1 MANSV
6 VKPAKV
12 SIRTEGGLLGLKDTL
27 QFWAIGRFLSI
38 VVTSSEEAIADR
50 READKRLDLLGRL
63 AVFRAGL
70 SGLIS
75 GLFVVAMAL
84 FLKDWEG
91 AEGLSGW
98 GFIVIL
104 TVTSSLT
111 TAFELLFLYRD
122 SLSTAARMAKI
133 LDIPQKE
140 LEEVELENSIPHWL
154 IHAALGAPGFH
165 GTMFGI
171 DPLAKIGKV
180 GLLIRKVLK
189 KVRIVASAT
198 VFKMILRRMWVR
210 LLGRVAIRAYV
221 ELISLPAFIVLN
233 MIGMNTMMK
242 DMRSRLVGH
251 DLMPKV
257 VEHAFPEGFG
267 EMKPGLRNAL
277 HIGMVEQITT
287 ARFIHPNQIRVLD
300 LLGDNNENDTQAN
313 DVQQR
318 RANRFL
324 LAVFSMSGKNSR
336 RCKKL
341 IRHLELHLGRIEVN
355 LVRQEIGDAI
365 YDLKPLERPW
375 F

>member
-1 MANSV
+1 MENSV
-6 VKPAKV
+6 VKPVKV

-27 QFWAIGRFLSI
+27 QFWAIGRFLST
-38 VVTSSEEAIADR
+38 VVTSSEEAIAGKK
-50 READKRLDLLGRL
+50 EADKRLDLLGRL

-75 GLFVVAMAL
+75 GLFVVGMAF

-133 LDIPQKE
+133 LDIPQEE

-165 GTMFGI
+165 GMMFGI

-189 KVRIVASAT
+189 KMRIIASAT

-251 DLMPKV
+251 ELMPKV
-257 VEHAFPEGFG
+257 VRHAFPEGL
-267 EMKPGLRNAL
+267 ENLSPGLQSAL
-277 HIGMVEQITT
+277 HNGMGEQITT

-300 LLGDNNENDTQAN
+300 LLGEHVVVDMLPNEDEH
-313 DVQQR
+313 R

-324 LAVFSMSGKNSR
+324 IAVFSMSEKNSW
-336 RCKKL
+336 RCRKL
-341 IRHLELHLGRIEVN
+341 IHRLELQLGRDESVT
-355 LVRQEIGDAI
+355 VRQEIYDAI
-365 YDLKPLERPW
+365 HDLTPLKRTW
-375 F
+375 A